1 MLTLPLKR
9 KTADVHVPRSSL
21 TLAALASPFWA
32 GWPGEIRFGNG
43 RFRAGGRE
51 LTPAG
56 LHAYQTRPTVRYAA
70 GQTGSWRAFAA
81 GTNAI
86 LPSTGYLSGEAW
98 SNAITNPLM
107 SGAVDGLRGGGG
119 ALPDGWLQGVVAGID
134 VTVTPIT
141 RDGLPALRVRM
152 AGTNTAG
159 SAQYPHLYFVT
170 GVTAAPGQA
179 WTLASLIDITDAS
192 DLSGLA
198 NGEFRVLIQER
209 QSGAYLANHQSSGIS
224 LPGVHE
230 PLLTA
235 TLANANCNQIRAGI
249 SLPIAAGGSVDFT
262 LEIVAPR
269 LVQAAFDQG
278 FGVGA
283 TAADAL
289 VIPASDLGM
298 NVTPSVTGVTAIWR
312 GRVFESAAAFPQVFS
327 VWADGS
333 NRLSVAKK
341 PGLDQAAVSFGSGG
355 LYPGQT
361 VVSPTGQD
369 HTIGATWRPDGSYA
383 IASSEEAL
391 KTGIE
396 TPMVGAL
403 TALGIGCNGVGNN
416 PVNGQHK
423 LFACKPA
430 AVSDAELQSLMA
442 RAAT

>member
-21 TLAALASPFWA
+21 TLPALASPFWA
-32 GWPGEIRFGNG
+32 GWPGEMRFGNG
-43 RFRAGGRE
+43 RFRTGGRE

-70 GQTGSWRAFAA
+70 GQAGSWQAFAA

-86 LPSTGYLSGEAW
+86 LPGTGYGSREAW
-98 SNAITNPLM
+98 TNAVTNPLM
-107 SGAVDGLRGGGG
+107 SGAAEGLRGAGG
-119 ALPDGWLQGVVAGID
+119 ALPDGWLQGAVAGID

-170 GVTAAPGQA
+170 GVTATPGQD
-179 WTLASLIDITDAS
+179 WTLASRIDLTDAS
-192 DLSGLA
+192 DLSGLTG
-198 NGEFRVLIQER
+198 GEFKLLMQER
-209 QSGAYLANHQSSGIS
+209 QSGTFLANHQSSGFS
-224 LPGVHE
+224 SPGVHE
-230 PLLTA
+230 VLLTA

-249 SLPIAAGGSVDFT
+249 SLPIAAGGTIDFT

-269 LVQAAFDQG
+269 LVQAAYDQG

-289 VIPASDLGM
+289 VIPASDLAM
-298 NVTPSVTGVTAIWR
+298 AVTPSVTGVTAIWR
-312 GRVFESAAAFPQVFS
+312 GRVFESAAAHPQVFS
-327 VWADGS
+327 LWADGS

-355 LYPGQT
+355 IFPGQT
-361 VVSPTGQD
+361 VVSPAGQD
-369 HTIGATWRPDGSYA
+369 HTIGITWRADGSYA

-391 KTGIE
+391 KTGVE

-403 TALGIGCNGVGNN
+403 TALGIGCSGVGNN

-423 LFACKPA
+423 VIACKA
-430 AVSDAELQSLMA
+430 EAVSDAELADLVA
-442 RAAT
+442 RVAS